1 MSRRRDSLRKK
12 RRKISGLHSN
22 PNRGDRRGGSP
33 VRVLPRESP
42 TWGRMFLCREG
53 YGNCF
58 ITGAVRFFAENGWLF
73 DVFEIRDFRN
83 GIQTRFVSPRVRQR
97 RGRWSPPFVAPAGSR
112 PEATGAFTPPGIPP
126 PPPGHYRGDFRLIFT
141 PRTGLR
147 TPPGYRRSRNCG
159 SGPPTRKNR
168 ALLLRRFLLRIGEYR
183 RVRDCLWSRD
193 CLCEQGLPLKQ
204 GLPPERGLLLEQ
216 GLQRPS
222 SWISLTST
230 FRPSRSSRRYWN
242 TSL

>member
-58 ITGAVRFFAENGWLF
+58 ITGAVRFFAENGWIF
-73 DVFEIRDFRN
+73 DVLEIRDYRN
-83 GIQTRFVSPRVRQR
+83 GIQTRFVLPRVRQR

-112 PEATGAFTPPGIPP
+112 PEAAGAFTPPGIPP
-126 PPPGHYRGDFRLIFT
+126 PPPGTTFHI
-141 PRTGLR
+141 
-147 TPPGYRRSRNCG
+147 
-159 SGPPTRKNR
+159 
-168 ALLLRRFLLRIGEYR
+168 
-183 RVRDCLWSRD
+183 
-193 CLCEQGLPLKQ
+193 
-204 GLPPERGLLLEQ
+204 
-216 GLQRPS
+216 S
-222 SWISLTST
+222 S
-230 FRPSRSSRRYWN
+230 SRSSFKKRTWPSRPSPWGSQDPNKNNTEEVTVLVLVPPHAYQSPLVRGNPLFPWKGLDRRA
-242 TSL
+242 

>member
-1 MSRRRDSLRKK
+1 MLNPSVGNKMPRRRDSLRKK

-33 VRVLPRESP
+33 VRVLPCESP

-126 PPPGHYRGDFRLIFT
+126 PPPGT
-141 PRTGLR
+141 TSPVT
-147 TPPGYRRSRNCG
+147 S
-159 SGPPTRKNR
+159 S
-168 ALLLRRFLLRIGEYR
+168 
-183 RVRDCLWSRD
+183 
-193 CLCEQGLPLKQ
+193 
-204 GLPPERGLLLEQ
+204 
-216 GLQRPS
+216 RPS
-222 SWISLTST
+222 FNPFPIRTTSSWQSPLSGEGTW
-230 FRPSRSSRRYWN
+230 RM
-242 TSL
+242 